1 MVSDWSLI
9 IDIGKH
15 FMQGSKFGP
24 QRTSN
29 VVGSIWP
36 PGQTDR
42 VYKKPVTNTD
52 NEIAIPVGIKRI
64 PDNWNYC
71 SFRHET
77 DTG

>member
-36 PGQTDR
+36 PGQTDS
-42 VYKKPVTNTD
+42 V
-52 NEIAIPVGIKRI
+52 
-64 PDNWNYC
+64 
-71 SFRHET
+71 T
-77 DTG
+77 DTGKCKLVFVSKETGIWKKAG